1 MNRNSQ
7 WKEAV
12 LNEKFLKLPEEKQRK
27 IIYAAIRVFAEKEYK
42 ACLHRQDGRTGR
54 HIKGTAVLLLLKNK
68 KSLYLYVYD
77 YLIGLIVRQLEDMD
91 FKEEHD
97 FFKLFELSIRVKSTL
112 LKDNPYIHGFLLKA
126 RYEENEA
133 VRQELSDRNKT
144 FLEEMFPRWFP
155 EVDFSK
161 FKEDVDPWDVF
172 MLLYYLGDGYLR
184 EAVCRKDFD
193 LDRVCEDYERWWTG

>member
-1 MNRNSQ
+1 M
-7 WKEAV
+7 
-12 LNEKFLKLPEEKQRK
+12 NEKFLKLPEPKQKK
-27 IIYAAIRVFAEKEYK
+27 IIYSAVRVFAEKEYK
-42 ACLHRQDGRTGR
+42 YASTDRMAELAG
-54 HIKGTAVLLLLKNK
+54 ISKGLLFFYFKNK

-77 YLIGLIVRQLEDMD
+77 YLIGLIVRQLEDME

-97 FFKLFELSIRVKSTL
+97 FFKLFELSIRVKSAL
-112 LKDNPYIHGFLLKA
+112 MKDNPYIHGFLLKA

-133 VRQELSDRNKT
+133 VKQELSDRNKT

-161 FKEDVDPWDVF
+161 FKEDVDPRDVF

-184 EAVCRKDFD
+184 EAVRRIDFD
-193 LDRVCEDYERWWTG
+193 LDRVCEDYERWMDWIKKSVYRKEYL